1 MPDWKKIAAATS
13 LCLLSLTSLNFLARP
28 AEPDLKIAVNSTT
41 IESFPV
47 FAAAD
52 ALAADENVRITLVP
66 TPNGRAAM
74 AQLLS
79 GAVDAATGSETQALL
94 NSIADPRIR
103 IVLTLSD
110 CRYRIVARK
119 SAGIRRVADLRGK
132 SVAVTMNTSSQYLLA
147 GMLKRVNLRESD
159 VRVASLEGS
168 EMPAAL
174 KEHKVDAVAIW
185 EPHAQNSIEA
195 LGDDTVVFDSGAVYI
210 EHFNLN
216 SRTDVLSDPAK
227 RLALTRLVQAVA
239 QQSDRIRTRSSEMIP
254 ILAPHVGLTE
264 RTVKAVWRQ
273 FTFPAALSPS
283 MSADMSK
290 VEAWLAA
297 TQKRQ
302 PRPQRELDRL
312 MDTSLR

>member
-1 MPDWKKIAAATS
+1 MLSLIAA
-13 LCLLSLTSLNFLARP
+13 LLLAASP
-28 AEPDLKIAVNSTT
+28 VEIKVAVNSTT

-47 FAAAD
+47 FAAAASLSD
-52 ALAADENVRITLVP
+52 DENVRVILVP

-74 AQLLS
+74 AQLVS

-94 NSIADPRIR
+94 NSVADPRIR

-119 SAGIRRVADLRGK
+119 SSGIRRVADLRGK
-132 SVAVTMNTSSQYLLA
+132 SVAVTINTSSQYLLA
-147 GMLKRVNLRESD
+147 GMLKRANLAESD
-159 VRVASLEGS
+159 VRLVALEGS
-168 EMPAAL
+168 EMPAAM

-195 LGDDTVVFDSGAVYI
+195 LAGDAVVFDSGAVYT

-216 SRTDVLSDPAK
+216 SRTDVLADPAK
-227 RLALTRLVQAVA
+227 RLGLTRFVQAVA
-239 QQSDRIRTRSSEMIP
+239 RQSERIRTRPAEMIP
-254 ILAPHVGLTE
+254 TLAPRVGLPE

-273 FTFPAALSPS
+273 FTFPASIS
-283 MSADMSK
+283 GSISADMNK
-290 VEAWLAA
+290 VEAWIAA

-302 PRPQRELDRL
+302 PRTQPELESL
-312 MDTSLR
+312 IDTTLTTK